1 MLCLC
6 IALGAYRLGM
16 LKEAAM
22 TRKRLYMKYQRVIY
36 TDTDTTYEAIILS
49 RPKTG
54 DVYVILPIENL
65 TTGEKHLYPCEVMV
79 YASAL
84 KPLTIPAK

>member
-1 MLCLC
+1 M
-6 IALGAYRLGM
+6 A
-16 LKEAAM
+16 
-22 TRKRLYMKYQRVIY
+22 RKQLYVKYERVIY
-36 TDTDTTYEAIILS
+36 TDTDAAYEAVILS

-65 TTGEKHLYPCEVMV
+65 TTGERQVHPREIMV

-84 KPLTIPAK
+84 KPCTIPREAAPHEGDMP